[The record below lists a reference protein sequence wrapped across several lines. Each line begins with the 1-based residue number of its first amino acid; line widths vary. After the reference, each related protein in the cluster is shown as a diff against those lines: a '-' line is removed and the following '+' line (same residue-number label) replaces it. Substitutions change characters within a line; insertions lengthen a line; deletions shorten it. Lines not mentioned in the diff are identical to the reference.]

1 MLLQPWLQCTA
12 GEPAPFTTRKLASAK
27 ILGPVLLS
35 QAVLKKVRWEG
46 LEALAKPSRPTE
58 LHLESGPGPASC
70 AGGRGWEMPSQPHS
84 SLFLARPSTSNRT
97 GQEGGSHNT
106 GSLSFGD
113 HAKGQEAHMAR
124 PTSPQSCLSLGR
136 AEKEDSF
143 PVQKDSSSLDLRTL
157 PLELMDANGCHER
170 TDLSESS
177 SPVGR
182 SRRIIQSSD
191 KLSLR
196 TAAMHWCLQA
206 SPYREPA
213 TDVS

>member
-1 MLLQPWLQCTA
+1 MRRPTRATAPPWTGLQQSSPKGRGGRCRPAPPALSVLLLRPWLRCTA

-97 GQEGGSHNT
+97 GRKE
-106 GSLSFGD
+106 
-113 HAKGQEAHMAR
+113 EATTQAVV
-124 PTSPQSCLSLGR
+124 SPLG
-136 AEKEDSF
+136 
-143 PVQKDSSSLDLRTL
+143 T
-157 PLELMDANGCHER
+157 
-170 TDLSESS
+170 T
-177 SPVGR
+177 
-182 SRRIIQSSD
+182 
-191 KLSLR
+191 
-196 TAAMHWCLQA
+196 
-206 SPYREPA
+206 
-213 TDVS
+213 